1 MAEQD
6 LPEALMRLWATDVA
20 FMRRRAAGTAGGNL
34 ANFA

>member
-6 LPEALMRLWATDVA
+6 LPEALMRLGASDVA
-20 FMRRRAAGTAGGNL
+20 FMRRRTAGTAGGNL